1 MRITSIVLVII
12 VFLYGLVFK
21 GEASEIPR
29 ARYIS
34 AQPMIFNPSAG
45 KKTVISF
52 TLFQE
57 AQVTVRI
64 YDSLDRLVK
73 TVCINKVFQPGECEV
88 EWGGRDEEGQIVPDE
103 AYIYTIHTRSGPNYF
118 IYDPADRSRGSG
130 VKVSGIKYDPEKK
143 KITYKL
149 SCPARAGIRI
159 GLKEGPLLHTVAN
172 WEPRPSGLNEEE
184 WNGLDEVGLLRIS
197 EHPQMDF
204 FAAAYTIPENSIIT
218 RGNSSDS
225 RFIEL
230 PQAEKR
236 SKKPRPPTL
245 HPYARRDLLHLHAP
259 RFDLAS
265 PGAVINPD
273 DDSLI
278 VLGKVPIRVTIH
290 PEDRAWL
297 INNRFEVIVF
307 IDYIFLF
314 EEEEGFSPFTFYWD
328 TRGVSK
334 GPHVL
339 TVNLIDGTGNV
350 GTKSLLLK
358 VK

>member
-1 MRITSIVLVII
+1 MRIII
-12 VFLYGLVFK
+12 RFLLLTIFLIGWIPE

-29 ARYIS
+29 ARFIA
-34 AQPMIFNPSAG
+34 AQPMVFNPSNG
-45 KKTVISF
+45 EETVILF
-52 TLFQE
+52 TIFKE

-64 YDSLDRLVK
+64 YDSLDRLVR
-73 TVCINKVFQPGECEV
+73 TLCINKVFQAGECEV
-88 EWGGRDEEGQIVPDE
+88 KWDGRDEEGKIVPDE
-103 AYIYTIHTRSGPNYF
+103 AYIFTIHTRAGPNYF
-118 IYDPADRSRGSG
+118 VYDPADRSRGSG
-130 VKVSGIKYDPEKK
+130 VKVSGIKYDPKRK
-143 KITYKL
+143 KIMYKL
-149 SCPARAGIRI
+149 SHPARAGIRI
-159 GLKEGPLLHTVAN
+159 GLKEGPLLHTVAD
-172 WEPRPSGLNEEE
+172 WEPRRAGLNEED
-184 WNGLDEVGLLRIS
+184 WNGLDEVGLLRIY

-204 FAAAYTIPENSIIT
+204 FTAAFTLPENSIIT
-218 RGNSSDS
+218 QGNSSDS
-225 RFIEL
+225 RFIEGSL
-230 PQAEKR
+230 PEKR

-245 HPYARRDLLHLHAP
+245 HAYARRNLLHLHAP

-265 PGAVINPD
+265 PRARLDPENNR
-273 DDSLI
+273 LI
-278 VLGKVPIRVTIH
+278 VSGKVPIRVTIR

-350 GTKSLLLK
+350 GTRSLLLQ
-358 VK
+358 VE